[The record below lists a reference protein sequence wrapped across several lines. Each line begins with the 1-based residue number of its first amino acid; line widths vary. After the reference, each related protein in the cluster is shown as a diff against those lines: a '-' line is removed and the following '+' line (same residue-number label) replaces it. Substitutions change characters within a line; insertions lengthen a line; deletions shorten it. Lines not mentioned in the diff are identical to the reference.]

1 MDSFDKAEVNF
12 GGDSFDNPFD
22 DSLIEK
28 GETAQNNNFL
38 EDQGEE
44 DFKQQID
51 DTDPEIVENAAAY

>member
-28 GETAQNNNFL
+28 GETA
-38 EDQGEE
+38 
-44 DFKQQID
+44 
-51 DTDPEIVENAAAY
+51 